1 MTKPKLKE
9 HLYREMVNE
18 LRALSGAAYING
30 INEVHLNEID
40 FGRMRTDIGKIIS
53 KYIEAGE

>member
-9 HLYREMVNE
+9 HLYRDMVNE
-18 LRALSGAAYING
+18 LRDLVSAYHFAG
-30 INEVHLNEID
+30 LND
-40 FGRMRTDIGKIIS
+40 RKKDYGFMRTFVVSIVS